1 MAAIVRE
8 QFAIVV
14 VFLLVDAQ
22 QGEHDSVI
30 AGGFEVVYTPA
41 CFSGK
46 ADIVGNVGQ

>member
-8 QFAIVV
+8 QLAVV
-14 VFLLVDAQ
+14 IVFLLVDAQ
-22 QGEHDSVI
+22 QGEHDSVV
-30 AGGFEVVYTPA
+30 AGGLEVVYAPA